1 MLRTVRSLVM
11 LAALVAA
18 PLAASAATWEIDPVH
33 SSIEFS
39 IRHLMISNVRGQ
51 FGKFSATVTG
61 DPSDPASA
69 KLEATIDASSIDT
82 RNEKRDG
89 HLKSADFLDVEK
101 FPTITFKSKKVER
114 AGEGKWKVTGDLTL
128 HGVTKE
134 AVLEV
139 QGPMPPIKDPMGN
152 VKSGASA
159 TTTIDRKD
167 FGIVWNKA
175 MDGGGVM
182 VGDDV
187 AITVNV
193 EAVKKGD

>member
-1 MLRTVRSLVM
+1 MSTVEIAPTPIPVGSYTVDPAHSSFEFGVRHMKISTVRGRFLDFQ
-11 LAALVAA
+11 
-18 PLAASAATWEIDPVH
+18 ATLEGGEQPRIEG
-33 SSIEFS
+33 SIET
-39 IRHLMISNVRGQ
+39 G
-51 FGKFSATVTG
+51 SAVTY
-61 DPSDPASA
+61 D
-69 KLEATIDASSIDT
+69 ET
-82 RNEKRDG
+82 RDG
-89 HLKSADFLDVEK
+89 HLKSPDFFDVEK